1 MIALQGAHRAG
12 SARGMK
18 MSEAIM
24 RLVVERNPHPASWV
38 PIQASHPGL
47 HANFPSTMPRDGLQP
62 GGHKSYM
69 PAALLK

>member
-1 MIALQGAHRAG
+1 
-12 SARGMK
+12 
-18 MSEAIM
+18 M